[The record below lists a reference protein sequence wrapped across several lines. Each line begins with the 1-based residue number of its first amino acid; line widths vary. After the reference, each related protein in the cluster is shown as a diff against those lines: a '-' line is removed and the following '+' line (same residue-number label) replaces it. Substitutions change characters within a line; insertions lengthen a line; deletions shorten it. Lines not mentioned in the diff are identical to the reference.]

1 AETELE
7 ITPSEME
14 KWAEAGWIDLRTKNW
29 EMWISRINA
38 IVDEAELIP
47 EDDTSSLHVRTEQY
61 WNYFKV
67 IDVGK
72 VVSWIFINEEK
83 GNRMKD

>member
-1 AETELE
+1 
-7 ITPSEME
+7 
-14 KWAEAGWIDLRTKNW
+14 
-29 EMWISRINA
+29 
-38 IVDEAELIP
+38 ELIP

-61 WNYFKV
+61 WNYFKI